1 MGPSNIK
8 FLTMKKTKR
17 LSIEKFT
24 VSRLN
29 NNNMSHVFGGNNDAM
44 TDGDTVLQISTRICA
59 DRPKRLL

>member
-1 MGPSNIK
+1 
-8 FLTMKKTKR
+8 MKKTKR